1 MENIR
6 KFTCTTHDVLNQP
19 ANFQAEMHL
28 AYILYL
34 NNEISLIVDFFSLS
48 NIEAKNII
56 RYVEKPENFAYQKK
70 KTGYNW
76 ERHVNSTHTPRFGE
90 KKTG

>member
-1 MENIR
+1 METIW

-19 ANFQAEMHL
+19 AYFQAEMHL

-48 NIEAKNII
+48 NIEAKIII

-70 KTGYNW
+70 PVTI
-76 ERHVNSTHTPRFGE
+76 E
-90 KKTG
+90 KNM